1 MSGKQDDESLSPQIQ
16 QEIERQFEQT
26 ATQTRR
32 FAAAFLHYGIRCVVL
47 VVILLVLAFSFDYIQ
62 LRRNQNALGSVTVN
76 RYYAVTLK
84 NKKTDYSAAEPEIQT
99 CVNSVFPHLGYYP
112 CWYLRRYNVKEIDI

>member
-1 MSGKQDDESLSPQIQ
+1 MTGKQDDEFLSPQIQ

-26 ATQTRR
+26 ATQTGR
-32 FAAAFLHYGIRCVVL
+32 FAAGLLYYSIRG
-47 VVILLVLAFSFDYIQ
+47 VVIVVVLLVLAFSFDYIQ

-84 NKKTDYSAAEPEIQT
+84 NKKTDYSSAEPEIQT
-99 CVNSVFPHLGYYP
+99 CVNSVFPHFGYYP
-112 CWYLRRYNVKEIDI
+112 CWYLRRHNVREIDI

>member
-1 MSGKQDDESLSPQIQ
+1 MSGKQDDEFLSPQIQ

-32 FAAAFLHYGIRCVVL
+32 FAAAFLHYVVRGFVIVIVLL
-47 VVILLVLAFSFDYIQ
+47 VVAFSVDYIQ

-99 CVNSVFPHLGYYP
+99 CVNSFFPH
-112 CWYLRRYNVKEIDI
+112 